1 MRKIKES
8 ESSKYIA
15 VLAPNPEWGD
25 YFDVEWKLCDNE
37 EAAKEWL
44 NSQIE
49 GTFNFEEQ
57 CMYDLYESEEG
68 GEYCD
73 LVECDSGDKFFT
85 VMDDGDNIVY
95 ETYTAKALK
104 NWLDHWEAEY
114 GDDDDWGECWI
125 GTDWE
130 VHLKIWNINT
140 HEEVTGFE
148 QLNESKKKMRESED
162 EKYIAILAPH
172 PEWGDCLFIDWEL
185 CNSKEDAKEWLNSKI
200 EGTFNFDEKGTY
212 DLYESEDGSKYCD
225 LLKYDGGK
233 FFAVSTDNEHV
244 VYETYKDAEAV
255 KGWLDYWSVR
265 YKYDK
270 FMGECWTG
278 TSPLGTRVYLR
289 VWDVNTKDEII
300 GTWQLK
306 ESSRKN
312 RRSSLREH
320 SRNDKVLFQATENA
334 FPAYTEPFFD
344 HVNRDW
350 FDGGLP
356 FDVELNK
363 EDRENNWKGLFQG
376 KIRDILFIADEAE
389 IDPQEELIF
398 YDEDGNV
405 IHDAYALLYDTDEVF
420 NESSRKNRR
429 SLKEN
434 YQDFDYAY
442 YKTKRIA
449 NSLCKEFDCETVKYA
464 FGRVSDEL

>member
-73 LVECDSGDKFFT
+73 LVECDSDAKFFS
-85 VMDDGDNIVY
+85 VECNSDQVVY
-95 ETYTAKALK
+95 EASKAEKLK
-104 NWLDHWEAEY
+104 YWLDRWGAEY
-114 GDDDDWGECWI
+114 IDDDDYGECWSDSDDLFL
-125 GTDWE
+125 T
-130 VHLKIWNINT
+130 IWNINT
-140 HEEVTGFE
+140 HEDVTSME
-148 QLNESKKKMRESED
+148 Q
-162 EKYIAILAPH
+162 
-172 PEWGDCLFIDWEL
+172 
-185 CNSKEDAKEWLNSKI
+185 
-200 EGTFNFDEKGTY
+200 FN
-212 DLYESEDGSKYCD
+212 
-225 LLKYDGGK
+225 
-233 FFAVSTDNEHV
+233 
-244 VYETYKDAEAV
+244 
-255 KGWLDYWSVR
+255 
-265 YKYDK
+265 
-270 FMGECWTG
+270 
-278 TSPLGTRVYLR
+278 
-289 VWDVNTKDEII
+289 
-300 GTWQLK
+300 
-306 ESSRKN
+306 ESSRN
-312 RRSSLREH
+312 ARHSSLREH

-420 NESSRKNRR
+420 NESSRKTRR